1 MNVDFLNKYT
11 ETARGKEFQS
21 IYGKKISSFSVPSLY
36 RNENTNGLFS
46 RRLIVGESEIFFSF
60 RNSQGSS
67 HNFFFIIF
75 RVPFMSFVRQNPF
88 MFLFLVIFQHLKR
101 YRGPYKSEKRNV
113 FILIVVA
120 RARMHL

>member
-21 IYGKKISSFSVPSLY
+21 IYGKKISSFRVPSLY

-67 HNFFFIIF
+67 HNFSLSSGYLSC
-75 RVPFMSFVRQNPF
+75 RLQSKTPF
-88 MFLFLVIFQHLKR
+88 MFLFLVIFRHLKR